1 MKALPKVVD
10 LATATETD
18 LAMAVD
24 IATDTLGSFFPQVE
38 TTAEK
43 MAALERVTNV
53 LGLATTSSNMTLETM
68 FETIK
73 DVAPVMRVAGSEI
86 EEFATLTGFM
96 ANAGIKGTKSAT
108 ALKNIILRL
117 ANPVPKVRKQ
127 LRKMKVEIEDSNGNF
142 LKLSKILDQVRVK
155 TAKMGSRQRAAA
167 LDILFGK
174 RAIAGASVIFEKAD
188 QSIEDFEKSLKSTGR
203 TTANIAEDMRKSLGN
218 RLAALKSSAIELGFK
233 FIEEFTDPAD
243 EGIQGL
249 TKSIRK
255 FDVKPIVEGVK
266 DIANKLGRAFDFI
279 QKNKE
284 KIKDVIK
291 VFIVL
296 KAAIWG
302 AKGAMFALNAVMLT
316 GPIGAVALAVGGLIT
331 ALGIMVIDLQKAGF
345 TWEHIWTGM
354 ELTVVTATNGIR
366 SAFVETVN
374 AIIRGLN
381 TLIRGGFGGDAFAKS
396 LGIQAPEGLTQ
407 PISEIQS
414 PELTVGRA
422 RQERLEGKLAD
433 LEKKRVASQLRKLG
447 VRGAASGS
455 FIPGAGVSG
464 QFAAGAEKSILGKG
478 LSQDIG
484 AQVAASLYGSNPQ
497 APKQKVEGTI
507 RFENPPPGMS
517 FEGNVNGQPITSNV
531 GAQ

>member
-1 MKALPKVVD
+1 
-10 LATATETD
+10 
-18 LAMAVD
+18 MAVD
-24 IATDTLGSFFPQVE
+24 IATDTMGAFFPAAE

-53 LGLATTSSNMTLETM
+53 LGLSTTSSNMNLETM

-73 DVAPVMRVAGSEI
+73 DSAPFMRMAGQEI
-86 EEFATLTGFM
+86 EQFSTLTAFM
-96 ANAGIKGTKSAT
+96 ANAGLKGTKSAT
-108 ALKNIILRL
+108 MLKNVITRL
-117 ANPVPKVRKQ
+117 ANPVPKMRRELKRLNVQ
-127 LRKMKVEIEDSNGNF
+127 IEDENGNF
-142 LKLSKILDQVRVK
+142 LKLSKILDQIRAK
-155 TAKMGSRQRAAA
+155 TSKMGNRQRSATAS
-167 LDILFGK
+167 ILFGN
-174 RAIAGASVIFEKAD
+174 RAIAGTEILLSKAD
-188 QSIEDFEKSLKSTGR
+188 VKIEDFEKSLNSMGR

-464 QFAAGAEKSILGKG
+464 AVESQSQFAAGAEKSILGKG